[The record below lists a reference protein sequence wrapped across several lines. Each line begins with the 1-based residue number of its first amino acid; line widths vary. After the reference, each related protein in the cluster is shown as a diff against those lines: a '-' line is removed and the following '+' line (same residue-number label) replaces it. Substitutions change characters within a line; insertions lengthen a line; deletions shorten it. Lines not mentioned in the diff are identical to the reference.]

1 MFKRV
6 AQRTVRLRVL
16 VVAAMGLGVFS
27 IGVLP
32 AQAKTWE
39 PPKTVGIVD
48 DSISFISG
56 GAIGARFGHRYS
68 VTLGA
73 VPGATM
79 AYQLPA
85 VEAAAAGDPWAII
98 LELGTN
104 NADDNAP
111 GWKTQ
116 FDNEEAAVAGQH
128 CVVFLTVPT
137 EWAQWRWGST
147 PPSVTPLRPIA
158 TSTSWIGATVA
169 TPIRRG
175 YCQTACTRHPWAKK
189 LADAE
194 FNAALGDCKT

>member
-1 MFKRV
+1 
-6 AQRTVRLRVL
+6 
-16 VVAAMGLGVFS
+16 MGLGVFS

-32 AQAKTWE
+32 AQAKTRE

-104 NADDNAP
+104 NAYYNAP

-137 EWAQWRWGST
+137 EWGAVAVGLDTAIRHATKTYRNFHKLDWGNRGYSN
-147 PPSVTPLRPIA
+147 PSWVLPDGVHPTPL
-158 TSTSWIGATVA
+158 GE
-169 TPIRRG
+169 
-175 YCQTACTRHPWAKK
+175 KK